1 MKMNRTERLAR
12 RMAEHDAIL
21 ARFPKGGRDSLDKV
35 QPLGQTFSRIDGITS
50 QQKTRVSFKR
60 FGNK

>member
-1 MKMNRTERLAR
+1 MKLNRNERHAR

-35 QPLGQTFSRIDGITS
+35 QPLGQTFARIDGITG
-50 QQKTRVSFKR
+50 QQKARVSFKR
-60 FGNK
+60 FGSK